1 MLKNSVVLLP
11 KMYHFLG
18 TFWRGKLKL
27 IEVFNRYPKTL
38 RIDIQ
43 KHPTIAFPRQ
53 ALVPPSAEDSLQPS
67 PLYLGQGVTGYGH
80 YDPPLS

>member
-43 KHPTIAFPRQ
+43 KQPTIAFPRQ
-53 ALVPPSAEDSLQPS
+53 ALLSPSAEDSLQPS

-80 YDPPLS
+80 YDLPLS